1 VEQLTVQG
9 HAGRPLRCVVDEGA
23 RGTAIVFP
31 GAFYVPQAPLLW
43 FAHEC
48 LAERGLGVVEV
59 WWELPEEI
67 GAEEAVELV
76 HGHARAVAERWPPDV
91 LVGKSLGTEAMAS
104 LGLDVPSIWLTPTL
118 VREGTRRALAG
129 VTAPA
134 LAVIGTNDP
143 LAPRELWPQLS
154 APAELLEVEG
164 ADHGLR
170 VGDPAG
176 TAAVLARVV
185 DAMRAFLER
194 AL

>member
-9 HAGRPLRCVVDEGA
+9 HEGRSLRCVVDEGRA
-23 RGTAIVFP
+23 GTALVFP
-31 GAFYVPQAPLLW
+31 GAGYTPQGPLLW

-59 WWELPEEI
+59 WWELPDEI
-67 GAEEAVELV
+67 GAEEAVEWV
-76 HGHARAVAERWPPDV
+76 HGHAQAVAEHWPPDV
-91 LVGKSLGTEAMAS
+91 LVGKSLGTEAIAS
-104 LGLDVPSIWLTPTL
+104 LGLEVPSIWLTPTL
-118 VREGTRRALAG
+118 VRESTRHGLAG

-143 LAPRELWPQLS
+143 LAPRELWPEL
-154 APAELLEVEG
+154 PPHAELVEIDG

-176 TAAVLARVV
+176 TAAVLGPVV